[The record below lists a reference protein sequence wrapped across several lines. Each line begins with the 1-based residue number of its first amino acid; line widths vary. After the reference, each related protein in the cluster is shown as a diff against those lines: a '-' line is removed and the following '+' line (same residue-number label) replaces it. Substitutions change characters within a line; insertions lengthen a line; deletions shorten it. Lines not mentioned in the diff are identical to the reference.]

1 MALFSST
8 AAAIAAITTAVGTGV
23 ATVGTIKQAE
33 GAKKAESLRKRQM
46 DLQVA
51 RERRQSIRQAIA
63 ARATALSNATAQ
75 GAGEGSGV
83 QGGMAQVSNQLNQNI
98 QGLNQSQDIGNKM
111 FSANRTISQ
120 GQTMASIGGTIQGVG
135 GWIAD
140 NYDVNKRVLKNAGWS
155 N

>member
-23 ATVGTIKQAE
+23 ATVGTIKQAR
-33 GAKKAESLRKRQM
+33 GAEAAEALRKRQM

-51 RERRQSIRQAIA
+51 RDRRQAIRQATV

-75 GAGEGSGV
+75 GAGEGSGI
-83 QGGMAQVSNQLNQNI
+83 QGGTAQIANQLNQNI

-111 FSANRTISQ
+111 FSANRQISR
-120 GQTMASIGGTIQGVG
+120 GATMSSIGGTIQGIG

-140 NYDVNKRVLKNAGWS
+140 NYDVNKRVLKNAGWG